1 VKRTLRALS
10 PRERVESTKLYN
22 GVVERAVIIE
32 GARTPIGNF
41 LGALSDVPTVQLGVI
56 ATREA
61 LNRAAVEPSD
71 VDQLVFG
78 HARQAG
84 NGPNTGRQVAYRSG
98 FPQEVPG
105 FNVNMACGSGVK
117 AVQVAA
123 ADIALGNAEVVV
135 AGGMENMTRT
145 PAILDRMRRGYRMG
159 NAPVHDGMY
168 RDGFLDPLCGLT
180 MGETAEN
187 LARKYEISREE
198 QDEFALASQ
207 QKSEAGKAR
216 RAKEIVPVDVS
227 GLKGDSITFTEDEH
241 PRADTTMD
249 GLANLRPAFAE
260 DGTVTAGNSS
270 AITDGAASLV
280 VMSESRA
287 SAEGREPLAR
297 IVAASS
303 AGVDPAY
310 MGIGVVPAVQ
320 KVLDKTE
327 LSLSDF
333 DVVEINEA
341 FAAQVLAVDRE
352 LKIDHDRLNPN
363 GGAIALGHPIGMTG
377 ARIVLTT
384 AYEMREKGYSLGL
397 AALCISGGMGM
408 AMVLERA

>member
-1 VKRTLRALS
+1 LS
-10 PRERVESTKLYN
+10 PSGGAESTKLYN
-22 GVVERAVIIE
+22 GLVERAVIIE

-41 LGALSDVPTVQLGVI
+41 LGALSEIPAVELGVT
-56 ATREA
+56 ATTEA
-61 LNRAAVEPSD
+61 MKRARIEPSD
-71 VDQLVFG
+71 VHQLVYG

-98 FPQEVPG
+98 LPQEVPG

-117 AVQVAA
+117 ALQVAA
-123 ADIALGNAEVVV
+123 ADIALGNCEVVV
-135 AGGMENMTRT
+135 AGGMENMSRT
-145 PAILDRMRRGYRMG
+145 PAILDHVRRGYRMG
-159 NAPVHDGMY
+159 NAPVYDGMY

-187 LARKYEISREE
+187 LARKYEISRRE

-207 QKSEAGKAR
+207 QKAEAGKVR
-216 RAKEIVPVDVS
+216 RAREIVPVAVS
-227 GLKGDSITFTEDEH
+227 GAKGESTMFTEDEH
-241 PRADTTMD
+241 PRADTTMEA
-249 GLANLRPAFAE
+249 LAKLRPAFAE

-280 VMSESRA
+280 VMAESRA
-287 SAEGREPLAR
+287 TAEGREPLAR

-320 KVLDKTE
+320 RVLEKTG

-352 LKIDHDRLNPN
+352 LKLDHDRLNQN
-363 GGAIALGHPIGMTG
+363 GGAIALGHPIGMSG

-384 AYEMREKGYSLGL
+384 AYEMREKGYALGL

-408 AMVLERA
+408 AMVLERP

>member
-1 VKRTLRALS
+1 LS
-10 PRERVESTKLYN
+10 PRERAESTKLYN
-22 GVVERAVIIE
+22 GLVERAVIIE

-41 LGALSDVPTVQLGVI
+41 LGALSDVPAVQLGVI
-56 ATREA
+56 ATQEA
-61 LNRAAVEPSD
+61 MRRASVEPSN
-71 VDQLVFG
+71 VDELVYG

-98 FPQEVPG
+98 LPEAVPG

-123 ADIALGNAEVVV
+123 EDIALGNAEVVV

-145 PAILDRMRRGYRMG
+145 PAILDRMRTGYRMG
-159 NAPVHDGMY
+159 NAPVYDGMY

-187 LARKYEISREE
+187 LARKYEIPRQE

-216 RAKEIVPVDVS
+216 RAKEIVPVVVS
-227 GLKGDSITFTEDEH
+227 GPKGESITFAEDEH
-241 PRADTTMD
+241 PRADTTMEV
-249 GLANLRPAFAE
+249 LAKLRPVFAE

-280 VMSESRA
+280 LMSESRA
-287 SAEGREPLAR
+287 GAEGREPLAR
-297 IVAASS
+297 LVAAAS

-320 KVLDKTE
+320 KVLDKAG

-352 LKIDHDRLNPN
+352 LKLDHERLNPN

-384 AYEMREKGYSLGL
+384 AYEMREKGYALGL